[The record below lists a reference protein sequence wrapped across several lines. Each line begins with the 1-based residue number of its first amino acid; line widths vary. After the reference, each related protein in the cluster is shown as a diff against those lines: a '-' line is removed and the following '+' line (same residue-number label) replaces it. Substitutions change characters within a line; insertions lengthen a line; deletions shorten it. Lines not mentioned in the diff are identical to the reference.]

1 MLVTILLLI
10 VGFVLLIKGADLL
23 IDGASAL
30 AKRFGIPDI
39 IIGMTIVAFGT
50 SLPELFVNVIASTD
64 GNTDLAIGN
73 VLGSN
78 IANILLILG
87 IASIIAPL
95 AVQKNTIWKEIPF
108 STLAIVALAILA
120 NDALLDGFPLSVLSR
135 SDGLILLCFFAVF
148 MYYIISV
155 TRSERSENT
164 EVSADAP
171 QQQGVWRSVAFIA
184 MGLAGLS
191 FGGHWIV
198 EGAVQISSLF
208 GIEQK
213 VVGLTIVAI
222 GTSLPELAAS
232 AVAAYRNNA
241 DIAIGNVV
249 GSNIF
254 NIFWILGVSSVIT
267 PLPFQ
272 ASANVDIG
280 VTLVASVLLF
290 LLVFVSRPHQ
300 LQRKHGI
307 AFLLL
312 YTAYMS
318 YTLAMA

>member
-1 MLVTILLLI
+1 MLTTILLLV
-10 VGFVLLIKGADLL
+10 VGFVFLIKGADFL

-30 AKRFGIPDI
+30 AKRFGIPDLV
-39 IIGMTIVAFGT
+39 IGMTVVAFGT
-50 SLPELFVNVIASTD
+50 SLPELFVNIIASTE

-73 VLGSN
+73 ILGSN

-87 IASIIAPL
+87 IASLIAPL

-120 NDALLDGFPLSVLSR
+120 NDVLIGGMASSILSRNDGFV
-135 SDGLILLCFFAVF
+135 LLCFFAVF
-148 MYYIISV
+148 MYYIVSV
-155 TRSERSENT
+155 TRSENT
-164 EVSADAP
+164 DSPADT
-171 QQQGVWRSVAFIA
+171 QQQQNVWRSLAFILL
-184 MGLAGLS
+184 GLVGLS
-191 FGGHWIV
+191 FGGQWIV
-198 EGAVQISSLF
+198 ESAVHISALM

-213 VVGLTIVAI
+213 VVGLTVVAI

-254 NIFWILGVSSVIT
+254 NIFWILGVSAAIT

-272 ASANVDIG
+272 PSANVDIG
-280 VTLVASVLLF
+280 VTFIASLALF

-307 AFLLL
+307 VFLLL